1 MLHTIQ
7 EAMALTGKSR
17 RTIYNH
23 CDAGRVSYTV
33 GPDGRRYFETAEL
46 ERAYGPLAQ
55 VAHTNA
61 QQIAQVGTPPP
72 DDLLEVIK
80 TAVAAAVAPLVEQ
93 IEALQ
98 ELLRR
103 IEYKPEPVVAAQV
116 KSAPA
121 DTPAPT
127 GKRLQVK
134 SFADLL
140 AGLD

>member
-46 ERAYGPLAQ
+46 ERAYGLLPQ
-55 VAHTNA
+55 VAHTDA
-61 QQIAQVGTPPP
+61 QQIAQVGTPYP
-72 DDLLEVIK
+72 DDLREVIEA
-80 TAVAAAVAPLVEQ
+80 AVAAAVAPLVER
-93 IEALQ
+93 IDALQ

-103 IEYKPEPVVAAQV
+103 IEYKPEPVVAVQV
-116 KSAPA
+116 KSTPADAPA
-121 DTPAPT
+121 PA
-127 GKRLQVK
+127 GERQQVK